1 MGKVE
6 FGPKWVG
13 LIAVVLIAAA
23 LSGRAFYMDGI
34 DDAMQAMFHWY
45 WFPQPTPRRF
55 FAIMWNT
62 GFVRIASLAAPRQIE
77 MAALLYAT
85 TTFSQIIIPA
95 AVIAWSSVRE
105 PVKSVLAA
113 VFFSAV
119 LILSD
124 FSVSESLF
132 ALGLT
137 TIFTVYTLDP
147 SADPRGFRRLL
158 VAVLLIASYE
168 SIVVSNVLLSIS
180 CWRASPTDG
189 LTRRMRW
196 ALIVILCVALP
207 FQIVLYLINSKPN
220 AFAGL
225 QPFVGVLIGAHVFV
239 LLVLAIYFRLVR
251 RFAVLRYIALALVF
265 VVPIILF
272 KFPTL
277 LHLRSD
283 LFRFAYPTR
292 LYAVV
297 VTNLIAALPLLADA
311 RLWDIPTKI
320 MDWFGERALKDLAVA
335 MCLLFCGLTV
345 LSTLETFAFRSQ
357 MERHFAAM
365 SGRIPIVQCKF
376 CLHPEAFGV
385 ADLGF
390 PWTWQEYSMAYSMH
404 VRNRPALVI
413 MTNAQKQP
421 FSASDAD
428 AFIAALDSERR

>member
-1 MGKVE
+1 
-6 FGPKWVG
+6 
-13 LIAVVLIAAA
+13 
-23 LSGRAFYMDGI
+23 
-34 DDAMQAMFHWY
+34 
-45 WFPQPTPRRF
+45 
-55 FAIMWNT
+55 
-62 GFVRIASLAAPRQIE
+62 
-77 MAALLYAT
+77 
-85 TTFSQIIIPA
+85 
-95 AVIAWSSVRE
+95 
-105 PVKSVLAA
+105 
-113 VFFSAV
+113 
-119 LILSD
+119 
-124 FSVSESLF
+124 
-132 ALGLT
+132 
-137 TIFTVYTLDP
+137 
-147 SADPRGFRRLL
+147 
-158 VAVLLIASYE
+158 
-168 SIVVSNVLLSIS
+168 
-180 CWRASPTDG
+180 
-189 LTRRMRW
+189 MRW

-365 SGRIPIVQCKF
+365 SGRIPIVHCKF